1 MGKCW
6 SCAAE
11 VGEINTCPKCGVD
24 LSSQTRSINLSSFR
38 STPTPAPAG
47 HPPTEV
53 GGSLSETDGHAVS
66 ELPAD
71 CALLI
76 VKRGPQAGSRFLLD
90 ADQITVGRASN
101 NEIFLDDVSVSRK
114 HAVFQRVLGSD
125 GVVRFSVSDVGSL
138 NGTYVNRDRIDSLE
152 LASGDE
158 VQIGKFRL
166 VFYPGVS
173 R

>member
-1 MGKCW
+1 MALCW

-11 VGEINTCPKCGVD
+11 ISDLSTCPNCGAD
-24 LSSQTRSINLSSFR
+24 LTNQTRALNLSSFR
-38 STPTPAPAG
+38 ATPTPTP
-47 HPPTEV
+47 
-53 GGSLSETDGHAVS
+53 SGHAPLGDDPTDSDSQAIS
-66 ELPAD
+66 ELPGD

-76 VKRGPQAGSRFLLD
+76 VKRGPQSGSRFLLD
-90 ADQITVGRASN
+90 ADVITVGRASD

-114 HAVFQRVLGSD
+114 HAVFERATAPD
-125 GVVRFSVSDVGSL
+125 GAVHFSVRDVGSL

-166 VFYPGVS
+166 VFYPGVV